1 MTTGRPRGVA
11 SALGL
16 VTAYGRL
23 PRHHNGGGTREVRPA
38 SSTRSTPPV
47 QPLLPSPGMAAT
59 LEPPRTRPTR
69 GGTSRGGGPSSSSP
83 CSGASAG
90 AAVDDGRSCG
100 GVPRD
105 RGGGQTA
112 RHSTP
117 VSAVGPR
124 GWGAPS
130 TRPGAAWPTRGGPIH
145 TIQRCVRDTLTGALS
160 AARLALPGRRPMGR
174 WIEGA
179 LAPWRGAVRQPWWS
193 RKSGRAAAA
202 TGTPGRGPTP
212 GWSAAPR
219 RVPRSVCSVPRR
231 ARNSAGPTRLATTGM
246 GVKRDLDYPGLDVAQ
261 HGWGVSEK
269 GALWPSNTSGHP
281 RSSEGQPPGRG
292 RMQTVIGSSMWWQGR
307 HVGTDEDTRKGIPAA
322 PIKEHGRVGE
332 GRGVA

>member
-1 MTTGRPRGVA
+1 MVGCRVTITGGARARCARHRQRGRHRPSSPYCPRRGWRRRSSRRA
-11 SALGL
+11 HARR
-16 VTAYGRL
+16 AAGRVGGAGH
-23 PRHHNGGGTREVRPA
+23 PHHPHARAPPPA
-38 SSTRSTPPV
+38 
-47 QPLLPSPGMAAT
+47 LPST
-59 LEPPRTRPTR
+59 T
-69 GGTSRGGGPSSSSP
+69 
-83 CSGASAG
+83 
-90 AAVDDGRSCG
+90 AAVD
-100 GVPRD
+100 
-105 RGGGQTA
+105 
-112 RHSTP
+112 
-117 VSAVGPR
+117 PR

-231 ARNSAGPTRLATTGM
+231 ARNRAGPTRLATTGM